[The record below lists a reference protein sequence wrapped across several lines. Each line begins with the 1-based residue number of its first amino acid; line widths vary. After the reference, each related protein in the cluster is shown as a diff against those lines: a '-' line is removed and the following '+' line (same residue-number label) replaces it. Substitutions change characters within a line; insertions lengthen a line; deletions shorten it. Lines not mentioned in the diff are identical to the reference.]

1 MNPAGGCRLPM
12 SKTATPKVE
21 YQVDTIAIPFALA
34 ALSTA
39 RQVAFVAAGSE
50 TVSFAQT
57 YVPSPRSRRMRIPT
71 AGFARMG
78 GERHTTRRNTAAVP
92 AAPRAIHPTCTSSPS
107 TVDVGYI
114 NLTI

>member
-1 MNPAGGCRLPM
+1 MNPAGGCRLPR

-34 ALSTA
+34 ALSAA

-57 YVPSPRSRRMRIPT
+57 YVPSPRSKRMRIPT
-71 AGFARMG
+71 AGFTRMDG
-78 GERHTTRRNTAAVP
+78 GRHTTRRNTAAAA
-92 AAPRAIHPTCTSSPS
+92 AAPPAINPTRTPPPR
-107 TVDVGYI
+107 TVDECF
-114 NLTI
+114 LD

>member
-78 GERHTTRRNTAAVP
+78 GERHTTRRSEE
-92 AAPRAIHPTCTSSPS
+92 HTSELQSRQYL
-107 TVDVGYI
+107 VCR
-114 NLTI
+114 LLLEKKKK

>member
-1 MNPAGGCRLPM
+1 MNPAGGCRFPR

-57 YVPSPRSRRMRIPT
+57 YVPSPRSKRMRIPT

-92 AAPRAIHPTCTSSPS
+92 AAVFLLVVCLS
-107 TVDVGYI
+107 
-114 NLTI
+114 